1 MLYTIKLIILIFQG
15 ALGDSIC
22 KFKYLV
28 LGCTGKKAES
38 QAGILPKH
46 FDSKTCICNHCS
58 ILPHNEVTL
67 KVTSL
72 TKH

>member
-1 MLYTIKLIILIFQG
+1 MHYTIKLIILIFQG
-15 ALGDSIC
+15 ALGDSIY

-28 LGCTGKKAES
+28 LGCTGKKER

-46 FDSKTCICNHCS
+46 FDSKTCVCNHCS
-58 ILPHNEVTL
+58 MLPHNEVML